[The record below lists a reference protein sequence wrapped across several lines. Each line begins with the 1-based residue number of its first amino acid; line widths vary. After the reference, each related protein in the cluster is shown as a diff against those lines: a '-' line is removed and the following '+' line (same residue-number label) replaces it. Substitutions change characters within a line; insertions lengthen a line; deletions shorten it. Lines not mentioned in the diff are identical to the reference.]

1 MKIRNNGNWEYR
13 KLRKMKIQKMQ
24 IWKIAIREKW
34 KSAKVKI
41 KKYENLEKRKQ
52 DISKNYICGIMKLE
66 KIQVGIS
73 KEKSSKWEIM
83 KRSYTENGYWEKE

>member
-1 MKIRNNGNWEYR
+1 MKILNNGNFKYR
-13 KLRKMKIQKMQ
+13 KLRKMRIQKMQ
-24 IWKIAIREKW
+24 IWRVAIREIW
-34 KSAKVKI
+34 RIAKVKI

-52 DISKNYICGIMKLE
+52 DIRKNNICGIMKLE